1 MKRLPGLIGCGL
13 LASIAQADIPE
24 TIGTAELSE
33 PAPHWIWIDD
43 LTFGNLI
50 DGRAYLVDADTG
62 RLLGMLSTGALF
74 LELELPRD
82 YQAIYS
88 TETYYSRGTRGT
100 RTDVISIYDP
110 KTLAFTGEIEIPAK
124 RHTGLPMPHY
134 TTLTD
139 DQRFLVVYNFTPA
152 QSVTVVDLPARRV
165 TSEIATP
172 GCALVYPG
180 GPRRFAMLC
189 ADGAVLA
196 VDIGDDGQEKAR
208 VRGESFFD
216 PRQDPVTEKGVRLGD
231 DWLFVSFAG
240 NVHEVDVSGAQP
252 RYGEPWPIVTA
263 AELKSDWRAG
273 GANYVALHAASKR
286 LYFIMHK
293 GPVASRKD
301 PGGEVWVFDA
311 ATHERLKRVKLASP
325 AVTIAVTQDAAP
337 LLLATAGEG
346 SVEVYD
352 AASGRHLRT
361 IAGVGQTP
369 LLIQP
374 VPAGGR

>member
-1 MKRLPGLIGCGL
+1 MKRLLGLIGL
-13 LASIAQADIPE
+13 LAGIAQADIPE
-24 TIGTAELSE
+24 TIGTAQLSK
-33 PAPHWIWIDD
+33 PGPHWIWIDD

-62 RLLGMLSTGALF
+62 QLLGMLSTGALF
-74 LELELPRD
+74 LEFELPRD
-82 YQAIYS
+82 YHAIYS

-110 KTLAFTGEIEIPAK
+110 KTLAFTEEIEIPAK
-124 RHTGLPMPHY
+124 RQTGLPMPYY

-152 QSVTVVDLPARRV
+152 QSVTVVDMPARRV
-165 TSEIATP
+165 MGEIATP
-172 GCALVYPG
+172 GCALVYPA

-196 VDIGDDGQEKAR
+196 VDIGDDGHEKSR

-216 PRQDPVTEKGVRLGD
+216 PRQDPIAEKGVRLGD
-231 DWLFVSFAG
+231 RWLFVSFAG
-240 NVHEVDVSGAQP
+240 EVHEVDLSGAQP
-252 RYGEPWPIVTA
+252 QYGKPWPIVTPSEQKA
-263 AELKSDWRAG
+263 DWRAG
-273 GANYVALHAASKR
+273 GANFVALHEASGR

-293 GPVASRKD
+293 GAVASRKD

-311 ATHERLKRVKLASP
+311 ATHERVKRLKLAGP
-325 AVTIAVTQDAAP
+325 AVSIAVTPDADP
-337 LLLATAGEG
+337 LLLATSGEG
-346 SVEVYD
+346 RVEVYD
-352 AASGRHLRT
+352 AGSGRHLRT
-361 IAGVGQTP
+361 IEGVGQTP

-374 VPAGGR
+374 LPTGGR